1 MSKFTKGQWQ
11 IMPYTRRDG
20 DNIRWVKAVRG
31 KRHIPICQTFSPCAE
46 SHARLIATAPDL
58 QEALDQ
64 SKEIFSK
71 KLRLIR
77 AKECKAKHDFSFIES
92 RYWSGVYNNIFEL
105 RQEIERMLDKLKLN
119 KFCILMAFMP
129 EEKKEVAKAKKEG

>member
-1 MSKFTKGQWQ
+1 MSFGKDSSLKFVMEGSELVNLARSDVTADKQPLDSVEEEVWR
-11 IMPYTRRDG
+11 IFREH
-20 DNIRWVKAVRG
+20 KALL
-31 KRHIPICQTFSPCAE
+31 A
-46 SHARLIATAPDL
+46 SHEKLVGACNK
-58 QEALDQ
+58 

-77 AKECKAKHDFSFIES
+77 AKESESKDAFAFIES

-119 KFCILMAFMP
+119 EFCILSAFK
-129 EEKKEVAKAKKEG
+129 EAEKIT